1 MTQDSEKFYHS
12 MNNRLLAVAALLI
25 AISVAM
31 GAFGAHAL
39 NQVLTEKQL
48 HSYDTAIKYQLF
60 HALALFCVGILQ
72 GQLPSLNTKPV
83 VNAMLLGILLFG
95 GSIYFN
101 LILESRNISI
111 PVSVRLITPLGGIA
125 YIFAWLVLAYQL
137 LRLGKKV
144 EN

>member
-1 MTQDSEKFYHS
+1 

-83 VNAMLLGILLFG
+83 VNAFLLGILLFG

-101 LILESRNISI
+101 LVLETRNIAI
-111 PVSVRLITPLGGIA
+111 PIFVRLITPLGGTA

-137 LRLGKKV
+137 LLSGKKV
-144 EN
+144 EK